1 MSDNKLYF
9 CQESLDYANPFDC
22 CNECHCENKKE
33 QILCRKRVFLESQ
46 RTIIGMYNGCIEL
59 DWDKYQN
66 AVDFIINHIDR
77 LEWKDGNS

>member
-9 CQESLDYANPFDC
+9 CQEALDYANPFDC
-22 CNECHCENKKE
+22 CNECHKNKKE
-33 QILCRKRVFLESQ
+33 QESCLKDIFFKSKLIIAGMHDCWLEFD
-46 RTIIGMYNGCIEL
+46 GE
-59 DWDKYQN
+59 KFQN